1 MVKYPPCFPLPSVL
15 GELGCELPC
24 FLKFRK
30 QRSYQIEYALSIC
43 NNAWSLCERYI
54 IELKI
59 SVPEI
64 PTGIT
69 KLRVALATN
78 SLHQIA
84 CHGFPKGRQIFPQL
98 FQANIQTCWTR
109 LGPAQDVMTIVPHT
123 DPAARAGINTYY
135 SRDLL
140 NFLSKEEKSAST

>member
-15 GELGCELPC
+15 GELWLWTPL
-24 FLKFRK
+24 FLQVQKTK
-30 QRSYQIEYALSIC
+30 VLS
-43 NNAWSLCERYI
+43 NRHNAWSLRERYI

-64 PTGIT
+64 PAGIT
-69 KLRVALATN
+69 KVRVALATN

-84 CHGFPKGRQIFPQL
+84 CHGFPKGKQIFPQL

-135 SRDLL
+135 SSDLL
-140 NFLSKEEKSAST
+140 NFLSKEEKSASI